1 MSGNGQ
7 LNENAVNGIVVVQLF
22 DESEKFILG
31 DCGRQV
37 FGDAVDSDGEGGLEF
52 WKSLTY
58 I

>member
-52 WKSLTY
+52 WSLTY